1 MRAGGYV
8 SRDLSPC
15 PHSRALRA
23 LSSHDPPRWVGL
35 QTIRHTPWLDLNFS
49 QSTKWHPFRVVG
61 KDRAET
67 NDPSHSLRESKSTLI
82 SSGTRMR
89 NFLFRE
95 NVSDGFPEI
104 DDDEKAPTLTWILND
119 YASREVD
126 GNRQRWSCASPS
138 SSSDSNW
145 ITHHR
150 RCSFVLH
157 ILREGRPFP
166 PFLLC
171 QLCKIHHGWKEIVKR
186 MSISVA
192 CRKKRRWIENSLLP
206 AYNPPTL
213 LNH

>member
-1 MRAGGYV
+1 MSLETFLPVRIHEHWELLARMIH
-8 SRDLSPC
+8 RDESVCKQSDIRPGWISISPN
-15 PHSRALRA
+15 L
-23 LSSHDPPRWVGL
+23 
-35 QTIRHTPWLDLNFS
+35 
-49 QSTKWHPFRVVG
+49 VG